1 MGFMVFKAGFDH
13 ARNQK
18 FHIYGSAYRLI
29 KDAKLANSKS
39 FYLFG
44 VRYNLKLIELDF
56 SLSNISNTFE
66 TALADEIKS
75 KKSKENLKFIF
86 KINKTF
92 N

>member
-1 MGFMVFKAGFDH
+1 MGFMVFRSGLQSCA
-13 ARNQK
+13 QPK

-56 SLSNISNTFE
+56 SLSNISKTYE
-66 TALADEIKS
+66 TALANEIDS
-75 KKSKENLKFIF
+75 KKSKEKLIF
-86 KINKTF
+86 GFQINKTF